1 MARKFLTAIDLSKN
15 ELQNAAVQN
24 LAAAPSAPVKGQ
36 LYFDTVGNIL
46 YWWSGAAWIAAQ
58 DAGGTGFP
66 GYASSVFSETSFGI
80 GAAVGS
86 ATLVARGDHTHG
98 TPLHDNAAHSLINIS
113 ALAAATAPINMGGF
127 TITNVGTPTNPGDAA
142 NKGYVD
148 NSIAGLSWKDSV
160 RAATTA
166 NITQS
171 GLAAIDGVVPIAG
184 DRILCKDQSS
194 AAFNGI
200 WVAAAGAW
208 ARATDADVST
218 ELPAASVYV
227 EEGTVNAD
235 TAWTCTANNPIVLGT
250 TSLPWVQFAGG
261 GAVTAGAG
269 LTQSGNTLNVIGD
282 ASITVTADQISRAT
296 LSGDVTAP
304 AGANTLTIGNDVVTN
319 AKLANMPTM
328 TVKGNNTGATAD
340 PVDLTGSQLA
350 AIIGNNYMRHIS
362 QLCLAATSTP
372 VNHGYNTN
380 DVMVQV
386 YRTATPFDTV
396 EADVERTTV
405 NQVTVR
411 FAVAPAANEYT
422 ILVSG

>member
-1 MARKFLTAIDLSKN
+1 M
-15 ELQNAAVQN
+15 
-24 LAAAPSAPVKGQ
+24 
-36 LYFDTVGNIL
+36 
-46 YWWSGAAWIAAQ
+46 
-58 DAGGTGFP
+58 
-66 GYASSVFSETSFGI
+66 
-80 GAAVGS
+80 
-86 ATLVARGDHTHG
+86 
-98 TPLHDNAAHSLINIS
+98 
-113 ALAAATAPINMGGF
+113 
-127 TITNVGTPTNPGDAA
+127 
-142 NKGYVD
+142 
-148 NSIAGLSWKDSV
+148 
-160 RAATTA
+160 
-166 NITQS
+166 
-171 GLAAIDGVVPIAG
+171 
-184 DRILCKDQSS
+184 
-194 AAFNGI
+194 
-200 WVAAAGAW
+200 
-208 ARATDADVST
+208 
-218 ELPAASVYV
+218 
-227 EEGTVNAD
+227 
-235 TAWTCTANNPIVLGT
+235 
-250 TSLPWVQFAGG
+250 
-261 GAVTAGAG
+261 
-269 LTQSGNTLNVIGD
+269 TQSGNTLNVIGD

-350 AIIGNNYMRHIS
+350 AIIGNNYMRHVS

-411 FAVAPAANEYT
+411 FAVAPALNEYT